1 MVLAFLMAWLI
12 REQPLRKTVETSA
25 GLGESLGAPV
35 DTDSLREV
43 TRGLTRLAGRER
55 TLEFIAGATRRAG
68 VDLEPG
74 PAWLLL
80 AAGAPDATGDITEI
94 RARPHVPDDRF
105 DAALAVL
112 RERGCVDDDGALT
125 PAGHALRDRLVAA
138 RTDCL
143 RGLVD
148 DWEPESRPELDPLIA
163 RLAQELA
170 TPPREP
176 TPTA

>member
-1 MVLAFLMAWLI
+1 M
-12 REQPLRKTVETSA
+12 PLRKTVETSA

-43 TRGLTRLAGRER
+43 TRGLTRLVGRER
-55 TLEFIAGATRRAG
+55 TLEFIATATRRAG

-80 AAGAPDATGDITEI
+80 AAGAPDAPADITEI
-94 RARPHVPDDRF
+94 RARPHVPEDRF
-105 DAALAVL
+105 DAAHAAL
-112 RERGCVDDDGALT
+112 REQGAVDDAGAIT
-125 PAGHALRDRLVAA
+125 PTGHALRDRLVAA

-148 DWEPESRPELDPLIA
+148 DWEPEARPELDPLIA
-163 RLAQELA
+163 RLAHELA
-170 TPPREP
+170 VPPRERET